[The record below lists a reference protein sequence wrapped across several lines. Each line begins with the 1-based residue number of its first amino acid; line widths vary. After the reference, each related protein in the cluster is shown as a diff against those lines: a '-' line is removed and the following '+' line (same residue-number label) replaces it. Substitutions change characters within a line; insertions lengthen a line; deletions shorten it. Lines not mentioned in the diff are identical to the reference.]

1 MGGASLTYP
10 KLDVEDGTY
19 KFLLKQD
26 KCEVVFDKKNAK
38 AVENPVT
45 KAIKGQSLVVSCYDE
60 EPQHKINT
68 IFAKIKGFNEYV
80 TLVTENNF
88 SAYKMPV
95 FKINVPADGFELIK

>member
-60 EPQHKINT
+60 EPQHKINV
-68 IFAKIKGFNEYV
+68 IYAKISGFAEYV
-80 TLVTENNF
+80 TLVVPNNF
-88 SAYKMPV
+88 SAYKMPK
-95 FKINVPADGFELIK
+95 FKINIPVDGFELTK